1 MSLCGGHGI
10 AVAPRSCHVQ
20 NGEVRWAS
28 HCWGHSFQPSNKLKP
43 RNQLHCTFKRATA
56 TWVFLFLKI
65 LWYLV
70 DIWWVPVGY
79 HEKNTVRKMENKKLT
94 GVGLLF
100 SETSHRILC
109 SGSMPTNT
117 LKKSEVFVSLECCTR
132 WTFLQNEV
140 PKTLTLKQMHTSDT
154 KNNLGFLQVWS
165 NSPDEHSNEMW
176 EQWSS
181 QKTDLKPDPI
191 TLLWEPLSMSMT
203 SKVVCKLFSHHPCL
217 GLFHCLSLPK

>member
-1 MSLCGGHGI
+1 
-10 AVAPRSCHVQ
+10 
-20 NGEVRWAS
+20 
-28 HCWGHSFQPSNKLKP
+28 
-43 RNQLHCTFKRATA
+43 
-56 TWVFLFLKI
+56 
-65 LWYLV
+65 
-70 DIWWVPVGY
+70 
-79 HEKNTVRKMENKKLT
+79 
-94 GVGLLF
+94 
-100 SETSHRILC
+100 
-109 SGSMPTNT
+109 MPTNT
-117 LKKSEVFVSLECCTR
+117 LKKSEVFVSLECCTW